1 MDTILIAIA
10 FFSGLLVRQFGLPP
24 LVGFLGAGFVL
35 QAMGQSGGEILDEVA
50 NIGVTLMLFTIGLKL
65 RLKSLLRPEIWAGT
79 SIHSTVT
86 IFLFS
91 LLFFLLTQLGLQVF
105 GGFSYQT
112 SLLLA
117 FALSF
122 SSTVFAIKI
131 LEENGEMGA
140 LHGRV
145 TVGILIMQ
153 DLIAVA
159 FLTISLGKVPSIWA
173 APLIVGLIL
182 ARPLIGWLI
191 SRSGHGELTTLCG
204 LFLALVLGAKGFEVV
219 GLKSDLGAIF
229 MGVLVGQHP
238 KAKELGKS
246 LLSLTDLFLV
256 GFFLSIG
263 LEGLPSWNGL
273 LAAVL
278 MILLLPFKS
287 ILFFFLL
294 TRFKLRAR
302 TSWMGALHLSTYSEF
317 GLIVMAV
324 GAAKGWIPNEWLVN
338 IAIALSLSFLIAAPF
353 TRRAELLYLRLRDWL
368 CAFEM
373 PCRHPDDLPV
383 ETEHE
388 RIAIFGMGRVGQA
401 VYSDLFRQFPGR
413 VIGFDL
419 DPVQVETH
427 CAANR
432 NVVLADATDSDFWEK
447 VRIDQDIQLVVLAMP
462 KHAANLHA
470 AEALKRAGYSGIVT
484 TTAKFDDEVRELREL
499 GVDSAFNL
507 YNEAGAGF
515 ARHVSSV
522 LSQQRPDLL
531 QEFRTMP
538 EGGDPPA
545 GS

>member
-1 MDTILIAIA
+1 MDTLLIAIA
-10 FFSGLLVRQFGLPP
+10 FFCGLIVRQVGLPP

-35 QAMGQSGGEILDEVA
+35 QAMGQSGGEVLDEVA
-50 NIGVTLMLFTIGLKL
+50 DVGVTLMLFTIGLKL

-79 SIHSTVT
+79 SIHATVT
-86 IFLFS
+86 VGLFS
-91 LLFFLLTQLGLQVF
+91 LLFFLLTHAGLQVF
-105 GGFSYQT
+105 GDFSYST

-140 LHGRV
+140 LHGR
-145 TVGILIMQ
+145 TTIGILIMQ

-159 FLTISLGKVPSIWA
+159 FLTVSLGKVPSIWA
-173 APLIVGLIL
+173 IPLVAGLIA

-204 LFLALVLGAKGFEVV
+204 LFLALVLGAKGFEYV
-219 GLKSDLGAIF
+219 GLKADLGALF
-229 MGVLVGQHP
+229 VGVLVGQHP

-263 LEGLPSWNGL
+263 LEGLPSWGGL
-273 LAAVL
+273 MASLL
-278 MILLLPFKS
+278 ILLLLPLKS
-287 ILFFFLL
+287 AFFFFLL

-317 GLIVMAV
+317 GLIVMTV
-324 GAAKGWIPNEWLVN
+324 GAAKGWIPEEWLVN
-338 IAIALSLSFLIAAPF
+338 VAIALSLSFLVASPF
-353 TRRAELLYLRLRDWL
+353 NRRAEVLYLKLHDRLCGFQRE
-368 CAFEM
+368 CH
-373 PCRHPDDLPV
+373 HPDDLPV
-383 ETEHE
+383 NTEHE
-388 RIAIFGMGRVGQA
+388 RIAIFGMGRMGRA
-401 VYSDLFRQFPGR
+401 VYADLNRQFPKR

-419 DPVQVETH
+419 DPAQVELH
-427 CAANR
+427 KSAGR
-432 NVVLADATDSDFWEK
+432 NVVLADATDSDFWQK
-447 VRIDQDIQLVVLAMP
+447 IRIDQNIELVILAMP

-470 AEALKRAGYSGIVT
+470 AEALKRADYQGIVT
-484 TTAKFDDEVRELREL
+484 TTAKFDDEAKELRAL

-515 ARHVSSV
+515 ARHVSAV

-531 QEFRTMP
+531 QQFRIHP
-538 EGGDPPA
+538 DA
-545 GS
+545 